1 MEESIL
7 TKVLLPFALFIIMFG
22 MGLSLVIDD
31 FKRVLIFPKA
41 VFIGMFNQLLFL
53 PMLGLGLASL
63 IPLQPEHAIGL
74 MIIAAA
80 PGGVTSNLFTHLAKG
95 DTALSIT
102 LTAISST
109 VTLFTIPFIVNF
121 SLMKFSA
128 TSTEI
133 YLDPVKTMAQIF
145 AITILPVSIGMLVR
159 AKQPAFATSSEK
171 GFKTFSGVFLFLI
184 VIAAILKERAHIVES
199 FIAVGP
205 ATFALN
211 AISMLFGF
219 ATASFLLSDRRQG
232 ISISMESGIQNGTL
246 GILIAATMLENPAM
260 AIPPA
265 IYSLVMF
272 INGFIA
278 IRLFAR
284 QGNTLKETA

>member
-7 TKVLLPFALFIIMFG
+7 TKVLLPLALFIIMFG
-22 MGLSLVIDD
+22 MGLSLVVDD
-31 FKRVLIFPKA
+31 FKRVLLYPKA
-41 VFIGMFNQLLFL
+41 VLIGMFNQLLFL
-53 PMLGLGLASL
+53 PVLGLGLASL
-63 IPLQPEHAIGL
+63 IPLQPEHAVGL

-80 PGGVTSNLFTHLAKG
+80 PGGVTSNLFTHLANG

-109 VTLFTIPFIVNF
+109 ITLFTIPFIVNF
-121 SLMKFSA
+121 SLMKFFA

-145 AITILPVSIGMLVR
+145 AITILPVTIGMIVKV
-159 AKQPAFATSSEK
+159 KQPAFATASEK
-171 GFKTFSGVFLFLI
+171 GFKTFSGVFLLLI
-184 VIAAILKERAHIVES
+184 VVAAILKERSHIVES

-211 AISMLFGF
+211 AVSMLFGF
-219 ATASFLLSDRRQG
+219 ATASFLLSDRKQG

-272 INGFIA
+272 LNGFIA
-278 IRLFAR
+278 IRLFAK
-284 QGNTLKETA
+284 GDKTESAPA